1 MTSKAVARAAPS
13 ASPSRALAVPARSPA
28 EATGATV
35 DAHTRVLR
43 QLRVV
48 FNAVKTHFQQ
58 AERKSGVGGAQV
70 WALSVIRDRPGLGI
84 TDLAGLLSVRQPTA
98 RHLVKSLVQLS
109 LVEVRRDGPD
119 RRSVQL
125 HVRSEGRRLLRRM
138 PGPFAGVLPDALA
151 GLDADTLHRMEA
163 DLSLLIQRLQADG
176 RADGIRLTVR

>member
-1 MTSKAVARAAPS
+1 MTSKAAARAALP
-13 ASPSRALAVPARSPA
+13 ASSGRALAVPARSPA
-28 EATGATV
+28 TASGAPV
-35 DAHTRVLR
+35 EAHTRVLR

-58 AERKSGVGGAQV
+58 AERLSGVGGAQV

-84 TDLAGLLSVRQPTA
+84 TDLAAALSVRQPTA
-98 RHLVKSLVQLS
+98 SNLVKSLVQQS
-109 LVEVRRDGPD
+109 LVDVRRDGPD

-163 DLSLLIQRLQADG
+163 DLGLLIQRLQADG
-176 RADGIRLTVR
+176 QADGIRLTVR

>member
-13 ASPSRALAVPARSPA
+13 ASPRRALDVPTRTSTAAP
-28 EATGATV
+28 GAPIES
-35 DAHTRVLR
+35 HTRVLR

-58 AERKSGVGGAQV
+58 AERRSGVGGAQV

-84 TDLAGLLSVRQPTA
+84 TDLADALSVRQPTA
-98 RHLVKSLVQLS
+98 SNLVKSLVQQS

-151 GLDADTLHRMEA
+151 GLDADTLQRMEA

-176 RADGIRLTVR
+176 RAGSIRLTVR